1 MSSIGTD
8 TGWWCGRVIR
18 HTHWLPHSSL
28 FPLEFS
34 SCLCIC
40 WLSYNF
46 PFLCCSY
53 TIKLLIIVFFN
64 FELQVDL
71 NNIPED
77 LQTFATNQSL
87 GLITCHM
94 SSRFVSRFTLT
105 SRRNGYGYKLCFIF
119 YKYFY
124 LHGTILLKIQDF
136 DMFPHSRLVNIQLD
150 GLICQT
156 VGLHGVIWVCSA
168 PVVGPGDV
176 TSIEHLN
183 DGPIPESSLAVDVPR
198 RGLDDPRPTIILGTM
213 SSIILFLSLHPN
225 ASVSLPF
232 LFYFSLLVLWLA
244 QEYVHN
250 HMYVVSPMLFC
261 I

>member
-1 MSSIGTD
+1 MFYAGTTD
-8 TGWWCGRVIR
+8 RCGRASR
-18 HTHWLPHSSL
+18 LTRRLSL
-28 FPLEFS
+28 SDAFLMVS
-34 SCLCIC
+34 LTRSCILR
-40 WLSYNF
+40 SPYTF
-46 PFLCCSY
+46 PFLSI
-53 TIKLLIIVFFN
+53 TRIIKLLTITFPN
-64 FELQVDL
+64 FELQV
-71 NNIPED
+71 NSYAIPED
-77 LQTFATNQSL
+77 LQTFPMRQSL

-105 SRRNGYGYKLCFIF
+105 SRRNGYRYKLCFIF

-136 DMFPHSRLVNIQLD
+136 NMFPHSRLVNIQLD
-150 GLICQT
+150 GLICQM

-183 DGPIPESSLAVDVPR
+183 DRPIPESSLAVDVPR

-232 LFYFSLLVLWLA
+232 LFYFSLLAL
-244 QEYVHN
+244 
-250 HMYVVSPMLFC
+250 
-261 I
+261 